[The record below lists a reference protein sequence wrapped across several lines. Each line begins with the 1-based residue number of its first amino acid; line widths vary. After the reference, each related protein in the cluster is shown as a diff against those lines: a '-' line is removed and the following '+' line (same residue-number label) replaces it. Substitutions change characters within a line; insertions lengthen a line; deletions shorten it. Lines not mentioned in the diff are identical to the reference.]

1 MKLDTLT
8 VLLILKECLV
18 EGISA
23 TTALKDSTILKGSP
37 VNLPVGPAAPHPV
50 RIQTLS
56 PVESARLSAAHL
68 NALTDIVNL
77 GKLESLSIN
86 HHVTHT
92 GPAISVGK

>member
-8 VLLILKECLV
+8 VLLTLKECFG

-23 TTALKDSTILKGSP
+23 TTASKDSTILNGTP

-56 PVESARLSAAHL
+56 PVESARLSATHL
-68 NALTDIVNL
+68 NALKDIINL
-77 GKLESLSIN
+77 GELESLSIN
-86 HHVTHT
+86 RHATQT
-92 GPAISVGK
+92 GPTISVGK